1 MKKTFLCLIAAS
13 ALFVGLSSATAQT
26 KFPPASSSQSV
37 TQGLGISKV
46 SLEYQ
51 RPSANG
57 RTIFGGLV
65 PFDQVWRTGANNA
78 TAITFDSEVS
88 INGNTVAAGTY
99 GLFTIPSKGE
109 WTIILNKTSQ
119 QWGAYQYQEADD
131 VLRFTV
137 KPKKLKDKVETFTIS
152 FGNVTPK
159 SLEISLAWEKTK
171 VSFPVEV
178 DQSAEIMASIDE
190 AMKGEKKPYFAAA
203 QYYFNNELDIQQAAE
218 WVKEADKGN
227 TGAPHIKYWKSRIL
241 LKAGDKAGAAQAAQ
255 EGIDMATSA
264 NNSEYVKLNTNALKA
279 AK

>member
-152 FGNVTPK
+152 FDNVTPK